1 MKNLGYFVLV
11 LVFGLLSCSSQK
23 KLQTMTPFEIGS
35 ATCQQWSGGRGES
48 GTGTTLK
55 IPVSQFDSNSIELKE
70 VFFRGK
76 KVSVVMEKENGEKYA
91 IANVSSK
98 NDKSTEETNKLK
110 LDPTEA
116 VLSYL
121 ENGELKY
128 TKVIGIKD
136 KQPILYKGKPK
147 N

>member
-1 MKNLGYFVLV
+1 MKNLGYSILV

-23 KLQTMTPFEIGS
+23 KLQTMTPFEIGN
-35 ATCQQWSGGRGES
+35 ATCQQWTGGRAES

-55 IPVSQFDSNSIELKE
+55 IPVSQMDVNAIELKE

-76 KVSVVMEKENGEKYA
+76 KVSVILEEENDEKYA
-91 IANVSSK
+91 VANFSSK
-98 NDKSTEETNKLK
+98 NDNSIEETNKLK

-128 TKVIGIKD
+128 TKVTGIKD